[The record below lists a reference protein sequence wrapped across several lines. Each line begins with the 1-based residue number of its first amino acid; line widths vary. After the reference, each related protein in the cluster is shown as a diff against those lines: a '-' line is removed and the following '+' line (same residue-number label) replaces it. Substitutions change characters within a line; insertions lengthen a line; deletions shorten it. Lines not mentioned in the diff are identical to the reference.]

1 VSVCYLQYLSLPP
14 VVAPY
19 KCSVLPLSVNAEFV
33 PYVKQL
39 CKSLFEIFDSV
50 HNSMILRNLCCYMIA
65 LYTSGAGFH

>member
-1 VSVCYLQYLSLPP
+1 MADSVSCSTKNNIGVFCVNLHLQYLSLPP

-39 CKSLFEIFDSV
+39 CK
-50 HNSMILRNLCCYMIA
+50 
-65 LYTSGAGFH
+65 